1 MRIFRRYSAMSM
13 AVLLVGALLA
23 TVAAAGAALPAAAQ
37 TSTPESFAGSAS
49 ATALKLSLL
58 GINLTVGQTDAEADS
73 TPKASADASV
83 IAPGSLVTLG
93 VTSASVPA
101 GTNLTTDTTPQGCNV
116 SAPLP
121 SILTISA
128 LCAQSA
134 VAIPPAGPPTVCAP
148 TATATAP
155 TACGSAEVLEIDV
168 GLTQLLQPLLT
179 AVKNATA
186 GLSTTVGNILSN
198 LPVVTPLL
206 NNLLSGPLLGGL
218 GITLADPVGSLIDAL
233 DRATELL
240 SIKILPSVS
249 SVATTPGA
257 FTAASEA
264 DGIVITLLPG
274 VLLGSDL
281 PVLQLKVA
289 SGSTTSTYNRS
300 TCQSS
305 SSYIAGLLSGE
316 LLGTPLNVGLST
328 LNLGT
333 LGSVT
338 LGGGSVAP
346 VAANGATSAT
356 ADGLDV
362 NLLNGLVALDVGHA
376 TSSVVGACAVAA
388 PVTTTTSTT
397 VIPPTTGTIPIV
409 LATTGTSAPLL
420 PIGLMLILMGYITWR
435 IRRSRQ
441 AQRSIR

>member
-13 AVLLVGALLA
+13 AVLMVGALLA
-23 TVAAAGAALPAAAQ
+23 TVAGAAAALPAGAQ
-37 TSTPESFAGSAS
+37 TATPESFAGSAS

-93 VTSASVPA
+93 VTSASVPS
-101 GTNLTTDTTPQGCNV
+101 GTNTTTDTTPQGCNV

-134 VAIPPAGPPTVCAP
+134 VAIPPGVPPTVCAP

-168 GLTQLLQPLLT
+168 GLTQLLQPLLN

-186 GLSTTVGNILSN
+186 GLSTSVGNILSN

-206 NNLLSGPLLGGL
+206 NNLLTGPLLGGL

-264 DGIVITLLPG
+264 D
-274 VLLGSDL
+274 
-281 PVLQLKVA
+281 
-289 SGSTTSTYNRS
+289 
-300 TCQSS
+300 
-305 SSYIAGLLSGE
+305 
-316 LLGTPLNVGLST
+316 
-328 LNLGT
+328 
-333 LGSVT
+333 
-338 LGGGSVAP
+338 
-346 VAANGATSAT
+346 
-356 ADGLDV
+356 
-362 NLLNGLVALDVGHA
+362 
-376 TSSVVGACAVAA
+376 
-388 PVTTTTSTT
+388 
-397 VIPPTTGTIPIV
+397 
-409 LATTGTSAPLL
+409 
-420 PIGLMLILMGYITWR
+420 
-435 IRRSRQ
+435 
-441 AQRSIR
+441 